1 MKQKLT
7 NNWLLKVAS
16 LVFAF
21 CLWLIVMNVENPTKP
36 QTFANITVKF
46 ENAEVLTDQGLT
58 YAVLDGTDV
67 VKSITVYGPRNTVEQ
82 LNEEDIIAKAD
93 FNNLTNV
100 NTIPIEFSTSRF
112 GTEISNIRGSISTV
126 KLNVEK
132 EKTIRLRLRVNAVGE
147 VADGYILGN
156 ITPDQNQITVTG
168 AESIIDSIDKAVAEV
183 DVSDAT
189 AGIATYEDVKL
200 YDKEGKLVESNL
212 ITQKVT
218 SVRVGVEVLATKSVP
233 INYSVMGT
241 PADGHMATGV
251 IESDPEMV
259 RIAGTA
265 SALNAV
271 NRIEIPAEELN
282 ITGQSGNMLA
292 NVNVKQYLPNN
303 VILADSS
310 FNGTASVT
318 VYIEPTVTRIFRVN
332 QSQFKV
338 VGVPEGYKAT
348 LEGIDSEVE
357 VEFTGLATVMNQL
370 NATDIVGYVDMQDVK
385 ETEEIEEWK
394 EETYHATLQFD
405 FREDVHAE
413 QSLSVKVK
421 LEKTEE

>member
-1 MKQKLT
+1 MKQKLI

-241 PADGHMATGV
+241 PADGYMATGV

>member
-168 AESIIDSIDKAVAEV
+168 AESIIDSIDKAIAEV

-241 PADGHMATGV
+241 PADGYMATGV

-357 VEFTGLATVMNQL
+357 IEFTGLATVMNQL

-385 ETEEIEEWK
+385 ETEEIDEWK

>member
-241 PADGHMATGV
+241 PADGYMATGV